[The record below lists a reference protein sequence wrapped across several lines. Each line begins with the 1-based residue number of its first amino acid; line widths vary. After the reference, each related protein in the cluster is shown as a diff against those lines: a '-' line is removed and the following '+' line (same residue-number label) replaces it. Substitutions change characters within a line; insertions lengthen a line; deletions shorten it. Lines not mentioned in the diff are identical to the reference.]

1 MPAAGPPPCRPAPL
15 AALIA
20 ASALYRGAHGVRRG
34 VSDGLD
40 QIARSMAAPIS
51 RRRSLR
57 LLGLGLAA
65 AILGVPRAAEARRTP
80 RQAYQLCPTPCSAT
94 PGSCLVEYT
103 CCGRGKC
110 CPPWMDCF
118 QPCTVSEN
126 CVCKPEFVCGGAC
139 CAPPSQMQC
148 VVGICCP
155 VGATNCAGNCCAA
168 GMECVQGEL
177 CLEPCQPGAVRCG
190 DLHTCCQPGGE
201 CVDGR
206 CIAPCNGR
214 HLALRQVRVLRQ
226 PHRGV
231 PRRRLHPE
239 VQAQRDALPHRLLQA
254 GCALPPRVLRGLP
267 GHPPGLRRPL
277 LPGRPELPPA
287 RAPRPA
293 HPGRRRA
300 ADLLPAGPAS
310 RRWLLRGRQPRA
322 QRPLRRGLRSP
333 TPARSGRGGCPRR
346 SGAPR

>member
-1 MPAAGPPPCRPAPL
+1 MQTGAAGRTHRGL
-15 AALIA
+15 R
-20 ASALYRGAHGVRRG
+20 LYRGAHGVRRG

-206 CIAPCNGR
+206 CIAPCEAGTSRCGKFECCDNRTEECRGGVCIPKCKPNETR
-214 HLALRQVRVLRQ
+214 CRTACCKPGARCHLGFCEDCPGTRQGCGARCC
-226 PHRGV
+226 P
-231 PRRRLHPE
+231 
-239 VQAQRDALPHRLLQA
+239 A
-254 GCALPPRVLRGLP
+254 GQSC
-267 GHPPGLRRPL
+267 RPL
-277 LPGRPELPPA
+277 VRRGQ
-287 RAPRPA
+287 RAPAAGAPTICC
-293 HPGRRRA
+293 PPVRRVGGGCCA
-300 ADLLPAGPAS
+300 AGN
-310 RRWLLRGRQPRA
+310 RV
-322 QRPLRRGLRSP
+322 
-333 TPARSGRGGCPRR
+333 RSGRCV
-346 SGAPR
+346 AA